1 MKAGEM
7 WLVRIPELG
16 THEQSGARPS
26 VIVARVTKTLAT
38 IIPCTTNRRA
48 LRFPFTSLIEPT
60 AQNGLSEASVA
71 LVFHIRAIDVSYFSE
86 KLGEL
91 EKETLA
97 ALRKQARRLIGE

>member
-16 THEQSGARPS
+16 THEQSGTRPS
-26 VIVARVTKTLAT
+26 VVIARVTKTLAT
-38 IIPCTTNRRA
+38 IIPCTTNRKA
-48 LRFPFTSLIEPT
+48 LRFPFTLLIEPT

-71 LVFHIRAIDVSYFSE
+71 LVFHIRAIDVSYFSA

-91 EKETLA
+91 EKETLTT
-97 ALRKQARRLIGE
+97 LRKQAHRLIGK